1 MRAPVPSAGNL
12 RSTGMLVVDSVV
24 PGSPCDG
31 VIEAGDV
38 LVEVNGAVV
47 THFLALEEMLDD
59 AAAAAAQQQRQLS
72 GADASTSGKGAKVAL
87 LLERGG
93 KPVRTRRAHSREQ
106 PGVLWL
112 GGPPAHCERSQ
123 FMPLGLGQ
131 VSKRCL

>member
-1 MRAPVPSAGNL
+1 MLAYMRVHTCLAGNL

-38 LVEVNGAVV
+38 LVEVNGTVV

-59 AAAAAAQQQRQLS
+59 AAAAAAAAAQQQRQLS
-72 GADASTSGKGAKVAL
+72 SAGASSSGKGGKVAV

-93 KPVRTRRAHSREQ
+93 KPVS
-106 PGVLWL
+106 
-112 GGPPAHCERSQ
+112 
-123 FMPLGLGQ
+123 
-131 VSKRCL
+131 